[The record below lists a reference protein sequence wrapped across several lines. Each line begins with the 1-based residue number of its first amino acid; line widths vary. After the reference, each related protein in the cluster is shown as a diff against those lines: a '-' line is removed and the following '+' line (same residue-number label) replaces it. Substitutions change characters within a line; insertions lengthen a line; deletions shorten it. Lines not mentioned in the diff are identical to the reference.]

1 MSEKKIQ
8 VSIVCTTYNQR
19 KYIRKALDS
28 FMMQK
33 TDFPFEI
40 LVHDD
45 CSTDGTTEILRE
57 YEKRYPTLIRALY
70 EEENQYSKYGL
81 GCMKS
86 ICYPKAWGKYI
97 APCEGD
103 DYFTDEKKLQIQ
115 YDYMESHPEIS
126 MCACQGI
133 VVSPDGEE
141 IVGAIRPAQEDG
153 ILTPQE
159 TILGGGMFLATNS
172 LFFRKELFM
181 YEMEYEKV
189 ISFDYTMQIKGAMC
203 GGIYYFD
210 RPMAAYRRNA
220 EGSWSVDV
228 AKFPEHRKA
237 HIDREIAM
245 LRELDQETEWQY
257 HDAIEQ
263 RLPAYVPPLVQLR
276 NCREELITRL
286 NAMNRPL
293 FVWGLGVRGNTIQ
306 EFCRE
311 EGITI
316 DGVCDQKATNFGECN
331 AYGTKVFSTEYVL
344 KYATGIVATNDSIAK
359 YLKAQGFKGEICELE
374 PYILF

>member
-28 FMMQK
+28 FVMQK

-45 CSTDGTTEILRE
+45 CSMDGTTEILRE

-70 EEENQYSKYGL
+70 EEENRYSKYGL

-103 DYFTDEKKLQIQ
+103 DYFTDEKKLQLQ
-115 YDYMESHPEIS
+115 YDYMEAHPEIS

-133 VVSPDGEE
+133 VVSSDRDE
-141 IVGAIRPAQEDG
+141 IIGTIRPAQKDC
-153 ILTPQE
+153 ILMPAE
-159 TILGGGMFLATNS
+159 TILGGGMYLATSS
-172 LFFRKELFM
+172 LFFRKKLFM
-181 YEMEYEKV
+181 SEMEYEKI
-189 ISFDYTMQIKGAMC
+189 ISFDYTMQIKGALC
-203 GGIYYFD
+203 GGIYYAD

-220 EGSWSVDV
+220 EGSWSMDI
-228 AKFPEHRKA
+228 ARFPEHRKA
-237 HIDREIAM
+237 HLDKETAM
-245 LRELDQETEWQY
+245 LHALDQETEWQY
-257 HDAIEQ
+257 HDAITQ
-263 RLPAYVPPLVQLR
+263 RLKAYVPPLKQLKAR
-276 NCREELITRL
+276 REELIPQL
-286 NAMNRPL
+286 NALKRPL
-293 FVWGLGVRGNTIQ
+293 YVWGLGVRGNTIQ
-306 EFCRE
+306 EFCKD

-316 DGVCDQKATNFGECN
+316 DGVCDQKATNVGECN
-331 AYGTKVFSTEYVL
+331 AYGIKIFSTEDVL
-344 KYATGIVATNDSIAK
+344 ERRTGVIATNAAIAK
-359 YLKAQGFKGEICELE
+359 YLKGQGFQGEIFELE
-374 PYILF
+374 PYIIF